1 MVSVTNE
8 SLDVSCRATAHTVQF
23 FLIHNHPV
31 SKLIEGIPHSLA
43 HLENVAASISWD
55 HYLRFLNN
63 TRQILPDSQWHN
75 LCDHY
80 TDSPYLRSM
89 LAAGGF
95 WFSPNKYYLW
105 ALGSKGNIISKMFQ
119 SLTTNI
125 VKMTHQEG
133 IFEIQ
138 VREGY
143 TLAPSCFWD
152 AIALGIRGTT
162 RLFGMPPYLSVEW
175 EPIDRGARFT
185 TRFSSHRSIFG
196 YVKPFLASIFRRD
209 HNQNLRV
216 SQLYYESRE
225 RWLQEE
231 IEKRQAIEIAL
242 RQSETQHRVL
252 MEAAPEA
259 ILVYD
264 LDQDRIITANRNAE
278 VLLGQNQEHLKT
290 MSIFTCV
297 AFPESLSTP
306 QALLAMVEENSGVNS
321 YLHEFEFAR
330 PDGSVVPCEA
340 RLVRLPSESQT
351 LLRVSITDI
360 SVRKQTEKE
369 LMRARDA
376 AIETSQ
382 QLSQREQEVTAYAN
396 RLREA
401 VELTNFG
408 IFDHDHRAN
417 VIYRSPEIL
426 KIYGWLGGSSNDP
439 YHFLQYIHE
448 DDRETVLNDIQRS
461 HNPSGRSHF
470 RHTYRFKHPSG
481 QLIWCE
487 AQATTIFEE
496 TENGRVPLRTVG
508 AVIDITDSVKRE
520 ESLANSKRQLR
531 AILES
536 TSEGVFSLDVDLCY
550 LTFNRHHFE
559 RMKEAYGTEI
569 SIGSCFLDHIS
580 VVRDRELAYANLKKA
595 LKGKRFVVDQQYGD
609 SGRMRT
615 SYEATFNPMKND
627 SGEVVGV
634 AVFARDISQQLRSR
648 DTLRELEE
656 VQHLAIEA
664 SLLGVWK
671 FSTYSHLFTLDERSQ
686 KLLAFDRAEVGEA
699 EFESRIHPE
708 DLVEVGDKLNQL
720 NEAPAE
726 GSVKINHRLLLPDG
740 SCRWVRTCATRSSRT
755 SIVDGSDEVWL
766 IGTMADITE
775 HEQTSLLLAASL
787 QEKEAMLKEIHHRV
801 KNNLQVISSLL
812 SLQAF
817 DFKNDQVEQFSL
829 ESQRRIRAMA
839 LVHEM
844 LYQSE
849 SLAKIDMNEYVQRLC
864 TNLIQSYGPE
874 KANIVRFVDDL
885 QLGLEQALPI
895 GLILSELAANAFK
908 HAFPSDSSG
917 KGTGSTRGSQGTIQI
932 ELRRMLSGFT
942 LLSVSDNGV
951 GLPTEFDIE
960 SEKSLG
966 LKLVHLL
973 TRQIGGQLSVINA
986 AGTTFTIEIPHE
998 N

>member
-23 FLIHNHPV
+23 FIIHNHPV

-95 WFSPNKYYLW
+95 WFSPNKFYLW
-105 ALGSKGNIISKMFQ
+105 ALGSKGNIISKMFR
-119 SLTTNI
+119 SLTTNV

-143 TLAPSCFWD
+143 ALASNCFWD
-152 AIALGIRGTT
+152 AMALGIRGTT
-162 RLFGMPPYLSVEW
+162 RIFGMPPYLSVAW

-185 TRFSSHRSIFG
+185 TRFSSYRSVLG
-196 YVKPFLASIFRRD
+196 YIKPFVASIFRRD
-209 HNQNLRV
+209 HNQNKRV
-216 SQLYYESRE
+216 GQLYFESRE
-225 RWLQEE
+225 RWLQAE
-231 IEKRQAIEIAL
+231 IEKRRVIEDAL
-242 RQSETQHRVL
+242 RESETQHRVL

-264 LDQDRIITANRNAE
+264 LDQDRIVTANRNAE
-278 VLLGQNQEHLKT
+278 VLFGRNQEQLKT
-290 MSIFTCV
+290 VSIFACV
-297 AFPESLSTP
+297 AFPDGLSTP
-306 QALLAMVEENSGVNS
+306 EALLSKVEESAKFES
-321 YLHEFEFAR
+321 YLHEFDFTR
-330 PDGSVVPCEA
+330 TDGSSVPCEA

-351 LLRVSITDI
+351 LIRVSITDI
-360 SVRKQTEKE
+360 SVRKRTEKE
-369 LMRARDA
+369 LVRARDA
-376 AIETSQ
+376 AIDTAC

-408 IFDHDHRAN
+408 IFDHDHRADA
-417 VIYRSPEIL
+417 IYRSPEIL
-426 KIYGWLGGSSNDP
+426 KIYGWQGGNSNDP
-439 YHFLQYIHE
+439 YDFLQYIHE
-448 DDRETVLNDIQRS
+448 DDREAVLSDIQLS
-461 HNPSGRSHF
+461 HDPNGRPQF
-470 RHTYRFKHPSG
+470 RHIYRFQHPSG
-481 QLIWCE
+481 QTIWCE

-496 TENGRVPLRTVG
+496 TENGRIPLRTVG
-508 AVIDITDSVKRE
+508 AVIDITERVKRE

-531 AILES
+531 AIIES
-536 TSEGVFSLDVDLCY
+536 TSEGVFSLDVNLCY
-550 LTFNRHHFE
+550 LTFNRHHYE
-559 RMKEAYGTEI
+559 RMKVAYGTEI
-569 SIGSCFLDHIS
+569 SLGSCILKHIS
-580 VVRDRELAYANLKKA
+580 VVRDRELAYANLIKA
-595 LKGKRFVVDQQYGD
+595 LQGKRFVVDQQYGD
-609 SGRMRT
+609 TSRMRA

-634 AVFARDISQQLRSR
+634 AVFAKDISQQLRSR

-671 FSTYSHLFTLDERSQ
+671 FSAYSHLFTLDERSQ
-686 KLLAFDRAEVGEA
+686 KLLAFDRAEIGEA

-708 DLVEVGDKLNQL
+708 DLVEVGEKLKQL
-720 NEAPAE
+720 NEAPSE
-726 GSVKINHRLLLPDG
+726 GSIKINHRLLLPDG
-740 SCRWVRTCATRSSRT
+740 SCRWVRTCATRSSRR
-755 SIVDGSDEVWL
+755 SILDGSDEVWL
-766 IGTMADITE
+766 IGTMADITD
-775 HEQTSLLLAASL
+775 HEQTSMLLAASL

-908 HAFPSDSSG
+908 HAFPWEGSGNKDSSPRTAQG
-917 KGTGSTRGSQGTIQI
+917 KIQI
-932 ELRRMLSGFT
+932 ELRRMLSGST

-951 GLPTEFDIE
+951 GLPTAFDIE
-960 SEKSLG
+960 CEKSLG

-973 TRQIGGQLSVINA
+973 TRQIGGQISVINA

>member
-1 MVSVTNE
+1 MVSVKNE
-8 SLDVSCRATAHTVQF
+8 SLDVSCRTTAHTVHF
-23 FLIHNHPV
+23 FIRRNYPLSSLMSGV
-31 SKLIEGIPHSLA
+31 PHSLA
-43 HLENVAASISWD
+43 HLENIAASISWE
-55 HYLRFLNN
+55 HYLQFLRN
-63 TRQILPDSQWHN
+63 TRQALSDSQWRD
-75 LCDHY
+75 LCENY
-80 TDSPYLRSM
+80 SDSPYLRSM
-89 LAAGGF
+89 MAAGGF
-95 WFSPNKYYLW
+95 WFSPINLFVW
-105 ALGSKGNIISKMFQ
+105 AIGPKGNIINRMFRC
-119 SLTTNI
+119 LTTEI
-125 VKMTHQEG
+125 IKTDPVEA
-133 IFEIQ
+133 IFEIRL
-138 VREGY
+138 REGY
-143 TLAPSCFWD
+143 EPAIESFWD
-152 AIALGIRGTT
+152 AITLGMRGSS
-162 RLFGMPPYLSVEW
+162 RVFGMPPYLDVRWS
-175 EPIDRGARFT
+175 PIDRGASFVIK
-185 TRFSSHRSIFG
+185 FPGKWSLFG
-196 YVKPFLASIFRRD
+196 YIKPLLGKLLNRERYKNRQF
-209 HNQNLRV
+209 NL
-216 SQLYYESRE
+216 LYYESRE

-231 IEKRQAIEIAL
+231 IEKRQTIQNAL
-242 RQSETQHRVL
+242 RESETQHRVL

-278 VLLGQNQEHLKT
+278 VLLGQNQEQMKT
-290 MSIFTCV
+290 TSIFALV
-297 AFPESLSTP
+297 AFPNGLSTP
-306 QALLAMVEENSGVNS
+306 QALLAAVEENSGVDS

-330 PDGSVVPCEA
+330 PNGSVVPCEA
-340 RLVRLPSESQT
+340 RLVRLPSESQI
-351 LLRVSITDI
+351 LIRLSITDL
-360 SVRKQTEKE
+360 SVRKQTEME

-376 AIETSQ
+376 AIETSRK
-382 QLSQREQEVTAYAN
+382 LSQREQEVTAYAN

-426 KIYGWLGGSSNDP
+426 KIYGWLGGNSNDP
-439 YHFLQYIHE
+439 YDFLKHIHE
-448 DDRETVLNDIQRS
+448 DDRETVLNDIQLS
-461 HNPSGRSHF
+461 HDPNGRPHF

-487 AQATTIFEE
+487 AQATTIFAE

-508 AVIDITDSVKRE
+508 AVIDITESVKRE
-520 ESLANSKRQLR
+520 ESLATSKRQLR
-531 AILES
+531 AILDS
-536 TSEGVFSLDVDLCY
+536 TSEGVFSLDKDLCY
-550 LTFNRHHFE
+550 LTFNRNHSE
-559 RMKEAYGTEI
+559 RMKEAYGAEI
-569 SIGSCFLDHIS
+569 SPGNCILDHITVAS
-580 VVRDRELAYANLKKA
+580 DRELVHASLSKA
-595 LKGKRFVVDQQYGD
+595 LQGKRFVVNQQYGD
-609 SGRMRT
+609 ASRMRT
-615 SYEATFNPMKND
+615 FYEATFNPMSND
-627 SGEVVGV
+627 SGDVVGV

-671 FSTYSHLFTLDERSQ
+671 FSTYSHLFTLDDRSQ
-686 KLLAFDRAEVGEA
+686 KLLEFDRPEIGEA

-708 DLVEVGDKLNQL
+708 DRLEVGEKLDQL
-720 NEAPAE
+720 RKSQAE
-726 GSVKINHRLLLPDG
+726 GSLKINHRLLLPDG

-755 SIVDGSDEVWL
+755 SIMDGSEEVWL

-775 HEQTSLLLAASL
+775 HEQTSFLLAASL

-817 DFKNDQVEQFSL
+817 DFNNDQVEQFSL

-874 KANIVRFVDDL
+874 KANILRSVDDL

-908 HAFPSDSSG
+908 HAFPSENS
-917 KGTGSTRGSQGTIQI
+917 GTGGDRTRRAHGTIQI
-932 ELRRMLSGFT
+932 ELHRMLSGST

-951 GLPTEFDIE
+951 GLPKAFDIE

-966 LKLVHLL
+966 LKLVQLL

-986 AGTTFTIEIPHE
+986 AGTTFAIEIPHE
-998 N
+998 I

>member
-8 SLDVSCRATAHTVQF
+8 SLDVSCRTTAHTVHF
-23 FLIHNHPV
+23 FVRRNHPISSLMHGV
-31 SKLIEGIPHSLA
+31 PHSLA
-43 HLENVAASISWD
+43 HLENVAASISWE
-55 HYLRFLNN
+55 HYLQFLRN
-63 TRQILPDSQWHN
+63 TRQALSDSEWRN
-75 LCDHY
+75 LCENY
-80 TDSPYLRSM
+80 SDSPYLRSM
-89 LAAGGF
+89 MAAGGF
-95 WFSPNKYYLW
+95 WFSPINLFVW
-105 ALGSKGNIISKMFQ
+105 AIGPKGNIINRMFRCLNTQ
-119 SLTTNI
+119 IIKTEP
-125 VKMTHQEG
+125 KEA
-133 IFEIQ
+133 IFEIKL
-138 VREGY
+138 REGY
-143 TLAPSCFWD
+143 EPAVESLWD
-152 AIALGIRGTT
+152 AIALGMRSAS
-162 RLFGMPPYLSVEW
+162 RVFGMPPYLDLSW
-175 EPIDRGARFT
+175 TPIDRGASFIIKFPGR
-185 TRFSSHRSIFG
+185 RSIFG
-196 YVKPFLASIFRRD
+196 YVKPLLTKLLDRKQYKNRHF
-209 HNQNLRV
+209 NL
-216 SQLYYESRE
+216 LYYESRE

-231 IEKRQAIEIAL
+231 IEKRQAVENAL

-264 LDQDRIITANRNAE
+264 LDQDHIVAANRNAE
-278 VLLGQNQEHLKT
+278 VLLGRNQEQMKT
-290 MSIFTCV
+290 LSIFALI

-306 QALLAMVEENSGVNS
+306 QALLATVEVNNGVNS
-321 YLHEFEFAR
+321 FLHEFEFAK

-360 SVRKQTEKE
+360 SIRKRTEKE
-369 LMRARDA
+369 LMRARDE
-376 AIETSQ
+376 AIETSRK
-382 QLSQREQEVTAYAN
+382 LIQREQEVSAYVN

-426 KIYGWLGGSSNDP
+426 KIYGWLGANSNDP
-439 YHFLQYIHE
+439 YDFLHYVHE
-448 DDRETVLNDIQRS
+448 DDRETVLNDIHLS
-461 HNPSGRSHF
+461 HNPNGRSHF

-508 AVIDITDSVKRE
+508 AVIDITERVKRE

-531 AILES
+531 AIIES
-536 TSEGVFSLDVDLCY
+536 TSEAVFSLDNSLCY
-550 LTFNRHHFE
+550 LTFNRHYFE
-559 RMKEAYGTEI
+559 WMKEAYGTEI
-569 SIGSCFLDHIS
+569 SIGSCILDHIS

-595 LKGKRFVVDQQYGD
+595 LQGKRFVVDQQYGD
-609 SGRMRT
+609 SGRTRT
-615 SYEATFNPMKND
+615 SYQATFNPMKDD
-627 SGEVVGV
+627 SGDVFGV

-648 DTLRELEE
+648 ATLRELEE

-671 FSTYSHLFTLDERSQ
+671 FSAYSHLFTLDERSQ

-708 DLVEVGDKLNQL
+708 DLVEVGDILNQL
-720 NEAPAE
+720 NEAPTE

-740 SCRWVRTCATRSSRT
+740 SCRWVQTCATRSSRT

-775 HEQTSLLLAASL
+775 HEQTSLLLAVSL

-849 SLAKIDMNEYVQRLC
+849 SLAKIDMSEYVQRLC

-874 KANIVRFVDDL
+874 KANIVRLVDDL

-908 HAFPSDSSG
+908 HAFPSDGSG
-917 KGTGSTRGSQGTIQI
+917 REDDTSAAQGKIQI
-932 ELRRMLSGFT
+932 DLRKTLSGTT

-951 GLPTEFDIE
+951 GLPTDFDIE

-966 LKLVHLL
+966 LRLVHLL
-973 TRQIGGQLSVINA
+973 TRQIGGQLSVINT
-986 AGTTFTIEIPHE
+986 AGTTFMIEIPHE